1 VDEEVEITVEVEWRF
16 IMLVSS
22 LVILLAVAW
31 VLGVFYEL
39 LISLTPLLQPVE
51 LKLSSESYQRG
62 SMVDLRVCVAEWV
75 KADELSIMIISPEGA
90 ILYSGKIKRGSDNCM
105 HIAVA
110 LKEAAE
116 GNYTVAVARR
126 NTILSMA
133 RFKVTD

>member
-1 VDEEVEITVEVEWRF
+1 
-16 IMLVSS
+16 MLVSS

>member
-1 VDEEVEITVEVEWRF
+1 
-16 IMLVSS
+16 MYHQS
-22 LVILLAVAW
+22 LVIFFAVAW

-39 LISLTPLLQPVE
+39 LFSLAPLLQPVE

-75 KADELSIMIISPEGA
+75 KADELSIMIISPEGVT
-90 ILYSGKIKRGSDNCM
+90 LYSGRIERGSDNCM
-105 HIAVA
+105 HIVFA

-116 GNYTVAVARR
+116 GDYTVVVARR